1 MTDPAASSPAA
12 HDLDELQR
20 LDADPL
26 EEWDRHREVLGLLL
40 VVGAV
45 GLVLQALLSA
55 YANAKPAPDSG
66 EGIQWGV
73 FLPALGSGGSLTTAV
88 LVAVALL
95 VAVGSGRREPGRLGW
110 ITIQI
115 VSVLG
120 VVVASLALL
129 LIEEYNRSRMGATPG
144 NNPFT
149 GEVAFG
155 WMQAALMA
163 QMLPAAGLAGGAAY
177 LAWRR
182 LRSSGA
188 VGTSEIAAAAEIA

>member
-1 MTDPAASSPAA
+1 MTDPAAPSPAQP
-12 HDLDELQR
+12 DLVEPQR
-20 LDADPL
+20 LDVDRL

-66 EGIQWGV
+66 EGIAWGV
-73 FLPALGSGGSLTTAV
+73 FLPALGGGGSLTTAV
-88 LVAVALL
+88 VVAAALL

-110 ITIQI
+110 LTIQV

-129 LIEEYNRSRMGATPG
+129 LIEEYNRSRMGATPDAS
-144 NNPFT
+144 PFSS
-149 GEVAFG
+149 EVAFG

-163 QMLPAAGLAGGAAY
+163 QLLPAAALAGGAAY
-177 LAWRR
+177 FAWRR

-188 VGTSEIAAAAEIA
+188 AGDDELAAAAQIA